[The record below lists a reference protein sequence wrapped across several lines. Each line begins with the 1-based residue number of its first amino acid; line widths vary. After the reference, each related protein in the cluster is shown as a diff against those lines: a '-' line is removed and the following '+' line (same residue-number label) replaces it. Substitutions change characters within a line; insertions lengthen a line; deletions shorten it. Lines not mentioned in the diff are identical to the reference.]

1 MQVGVSVGVLL
12 NSILPNWILTILLI
26 VLIFLLSVQSVMK
39 VRGHWML
46 LTMTHLLKTS
56 FMALMTPM

>member
-39 VRGHWML
+39 VRGH
-46 LTMTHLLKTS
+46 
-56 FMALMTPM
+56 